1 MLALTPIYTFGEVF
15 GLLSGTIEN
24 VSVAQTPIYIKLLKD
39 FFFIMI
45 ILLGIFLKIRQQAI
59 PKIFI
64 LFFPILFSLTI
75 TIFLTKFNLLLF
87 YSGIRWFLPILAMFF
102 LIGHISEKL
111 LIEISKT
118 LFFLFLLNFS
128 IQIWQFLF
136 MEKFFG
142 QSAESDNNLRN
153 PGIFFMP
160 GPCAFFIV
168 ICLFFSYFYEFNK
181 KARRLVNIIA
191 PISILLTASGA
202 GIASYIVILF
212 FQYFPKFLLKSSVL
226 FSPIILPFFVG
237 LIILLSG
244 RGAIFED
251 SFMPRVK
258 IFFDLFYEIPLFS
271 DRFGSGTSSA
281 YLASNYSGEKLDA
294 ISTEST
300 FATIIANLGV
310 VPFIIFMFFY
320 LVWLIIVYANNNREL
335 WVFTII
341 FSFFGLTTQFM
352 EAFPQSLIFS
362 VMMAKF
368 LPQYFKFN
376 SNSTS

>member
-1 MLALTPIYTFGEVF
+1 MV
-15 GLLSGTIEN
+15 
-24 VSVAQTPIYIKLLKD
+24 
-39 FFFIMI
+39 
-45 ILLGIFLKIRQQAI
+45 
-59 PKIFI
+59 
-64 LFFPILFSLTI
+64 
-75 TIFLTKFNLLLF
+75 
-87 YSGIRWFLPILAMFF
+87 
-102 LIGHISEKL
+102 
-111 LIEISKT
+111 
-118 LFFLFLLNFS
+118 
-128 IQIWQFLF
+128 
-136 MEKFFG
+136 KFFG
-142 QSAESDNNLRN
+142 QSAESENSLRN

-160 GPCAFFIV
+160 GPCAFFVV
-168 ICLFFSYFYEFNK
+168 ICLFFSNYYELST
-181 KARRLVNIIA
+181 KAKRIVNIIA

-212 FQYFPKFLLKSSVL
+212 FQYFPKFLLKFSVL
-226 FSPIILPFFVG
+226 LTPFILPVFVG
-237 LIILLSG
+237 LIVIISG
-244 RGAIFED
+244 RGDIFED

-281 YLASNYSGEKLDA
+281 YLASNFSGENLDS

-310 VPFIIFMFFY
+310 IPFLIFMLFY
-320 LVWLIIVYANNNREL
+320 LIWIVIVYVNNSREL

-376 SNSTS
+376 STT

>member
-15 GLLSGTIEN
+15 GLLSGTIKD
-24 VSVAQTPIYIKLLKD
+24 VSIAQTPIYIKLLKD
-39 FFFIMI
+39 LFFVLI
-45 ILLGIFLKIRQQAI
+45 ILLGIFLKIRNNAI

-64 LFFPILFSLTI
+64 FFVPILFSLII
-75 TIFLTKFNLLLF
+75 TVILTKFNLLLL
-87 YSGIRWFLPILAMFF
+87 YAGIRWFLPILAMFF

-111 LIEISKT
+111 LIRISKT
-118 LFFLFLLNFS
+118 LFFLFLLNFLM
-128 IQIWQFLF
+128 QIWQFLF
-136 MEKFFG
+136 MNKFFG
-142 QSAESDNNLRN
+142 QSADSENSLRN

-168 ICLFFSYFYEFNK
+168 ICLFFSYYYDFNN
-181 KARRLVNIIA
+181 KAKRLVSIIA
-191 PISILLTASGA
+191 PLSILLTASGA
-202 GIASYIVILF
+202 GIASYIAILF
-212 FQYFPKFLLKSSVL
+212 FQYFPKFILKSSVL
-226 FSPIILPFFVG
+226 LLPFIFPFFVG
-237 LIILLSG
+237 IIILLSG

-251 SFMPRVK
+251 SFMPRVN

-310 VPFIIFMFFY
+310 IPFIIFMLFY
-320 LVWLIIVYANNNREL
+320 LIWLVIVYANNNREL

-341 FSFFGLTTQFM
+341 FTFFGLTTQFM

-362 VMMAKF
+362 VLMAKF

-376 SNSTS
+376 LNSTY

>member
-1 MLALTPIYTFGEVF
+1 MLALTPIYTIGEVF
-15 GLLSGTIEN
+15 GLLSGTIKD

-39 FFFIMI
+39 LFFFII
-45 ILLGIFLKIRQQAI
+45 IFWGIFLKIRHQTI

-64 LFFPILFSLTI
+64 LFIPLLFSLTI
-75 TIFLTKFNLLLF
+75 TVFITKFNLLLF
-87 YSGIRWFLPILAMFF
+87 YAGIRWFLPILAMFF
-102 LIGHISEKL
+102 LIGHISKIL
-111 LIEISKT
+111 LIRISKT
-118 LFFLFLLNFS
+118 LFLLFLLNFL

-136 MEKFFG
+136 MVKFFG
-142 QSAESDNNLRN
+142 QSADSENNLRN

-168 ICLFFSYFYEFNK
+168 ICLFFLNYYEFSS
-181 KARRLVNIIA
+181 KARRIVNIIA

-212 FQYFPKFLLKSSVL
+212 FQYFPKFFLKFSVL
-226 FSPIILPFFVG
+226 LAPFIIPVFVG
-237 LIILLSG
+237 LIIIISG
-244 RGAIFED
+244 RGDIFED

-281 YLASNYSGEKLDA
+281 YLASNFSGENLDS

-310 VPFIIFMFFY
+310 IPFLIFMLFY
-320 LVWLIIVYANNNREL
+320 LIWIVIVYVNNSREL

-341 FSFFGLTTQFM
+341 FSSFGLTTQFM

-376 SNSTS
+376 SNSAT